1 MRRKLLE
8 AIHLRLYEIPRVY
21 IISTTAYI
29 LQTLFYLLRQFISV
43 RFSKWIAGN
52 ITQIRNP
59 DKFCRRS
66 IPRTRVLFF
75 LCLPVSALFASLSSA
90 SSSQWSVLD
99 TWKMLISRSSFRRA
113 QNKLKQKHGKDKK
126 KWKKATYNLAWKSKL
141 KSCWTTEFD
150 FGVDVNC
157 RGAQA
162 SSPS

>member
-1 MRRKLLE
+1 M
-8 AIHLRLYEIPRVY
+8 HLRFYEIPRVN

-29 LQTLFYLLRQFISV
+29 LQTLFYSLRQFISV

-59 DKFCRRS
+59 DKFCHRS

-99 TWKMLISRSSFRRA
+99 TRKMLISRSSLRRA
-113 QNKLKQKHGKDKK
+113 QNKLKQKHGKTKK
-126 KWKKATYNLAWKSKL
+126 KVKKSDVQSGLKIEIKKL
-141 KSCWTTEFD
+141 LDNGVWFRCW
-150 FGVDVNC
+150 C
-157 RGAQA
+157 KLQRRA
-162 SSPS
+162 S